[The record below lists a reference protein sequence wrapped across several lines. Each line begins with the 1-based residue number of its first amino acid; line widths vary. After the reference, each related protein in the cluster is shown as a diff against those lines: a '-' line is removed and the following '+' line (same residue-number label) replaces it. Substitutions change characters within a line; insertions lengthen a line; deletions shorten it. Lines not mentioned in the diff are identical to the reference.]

1 MISWNS
7 CATGMFFWVG
17 IDTGRIE
24 NYQKITEVGNSE
36 LGWGWVTSH
45 SKGPKDTVLETCI
58 ASCMATK
65 IWWKIGCG
73 LQTSLP
79 KLWKQW
85 MFIACILLVDFFQA
99 STKYQWIGFWQN
111 WKLNPLLL
119 PLYLYLSIHVCIYI
133 YIRCSLL
140 SHRFSH
146 PVLGHTEVNAC
157 EVSQQWLHTLQ
168 LLQTIDQT
176 ELARAAK
183 MWVVVPKFDHLKRL
197 MLVKEFHKPSPSH
210 HHVYRW
216 YKHV

>member
-1 MISWNS
+1 
-7 CATGMFFWVG
+7 
-17 IDTGRIE
+17 
-24 NYQKITEVGNSE
+24 
-36 LGWGWVTSH
+36 
-45 SKGPKDTVLETCI
+45 
-58 ASCMATK
+58 MAQRT
-65 IWWKIGCG
+65 
-73 LQTSLP
+73 LSLP
-79 KLWKQW
+79 LTLTLWARLSQRVLREWNWLENLKAGRDSMSTYDLWW
-85 MFIACILLVDFFQA
+85 MQRCGIYNI
-99 STKYQWIGFWQN
+99 
-111 WKLNPLLL
+111 
-119 PLYLYLSIHVCIYI
+119 IYI

-210 HHVYRW
+210 HHVYIGGINM
-216 YKHV
+216 YKAVPVMGGLLLFYPHYRGLLTRD